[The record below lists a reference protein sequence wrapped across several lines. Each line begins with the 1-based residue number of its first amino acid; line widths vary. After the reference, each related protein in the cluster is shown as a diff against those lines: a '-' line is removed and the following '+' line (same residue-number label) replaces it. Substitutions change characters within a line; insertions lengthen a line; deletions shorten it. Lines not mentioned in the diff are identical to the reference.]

1 LFEFLAHGKL
11 KLSDEAEAWPW
22 SAAKQER
29 WMAGRRQLTDE
40 MVEQFREGCA
50 LLQAMSS
57 REYDRGES
65 KRYRAFQLIDKKLTW
80 SLTALEARL
89 RTTPGIRL
97 EVECVGHASRSWPE
111 KDPA

>member
-1 LFEFLAHGKL
+1 
-11 KLSDEAEAWPW
+11 
-22 SAAKQER
+22 
-29 WMAGRRQLTDE
+29 
-40 MVEQFREGCA
+40 
-50 LLQAMSS
+50 LLQAISS